1 MHVRFN
7 FQVVWA
13 EHFVETIDRH
23 RRKTFWNRKTFCR
36 DYREATADEDAFF
49 TISRGHCGATADEGL
64 LCSTWKGNCSM
75 FNVHV
80 RNTLFN
86 FFQLQYT
93 GTDDL
98 KRRAIVEATADEDPG
113 KRSVP
118 GTGSVSTCTFAFFQ
132 LHLLFLFQKFN
143 SYFFAYKSPAAYISS
158 RSAAYKTYFAVFIK
172 KHF

>member
-1 MHVRFN
+1 MLESIVGNISSMHNSLWGHWN
-7 FQVVWA
+7 FFLLA
-13 EHFVETIDRH
+13 RTIRG
-23 RRKTFWNRKTFCR
+23 R
-36 DYREATADEDAFF
+36 A
-49 TISRGHCGATADEGL
+49 ISRGHCGATADEGL

-93 GTDDL
+93 GTADDL

-118 GTGSVSTCTFAFFQ
+118 GTGSVSTCTFAFFMHICFFYFKSSTRTFLHTKAQQ
-132 LHLLFLFQKFN
+132 LI
-143 SYFFAYKSPAAYISS
+143 SPAN
-158 RSAAYKTYFAVFIK
+158 RLLIK
-172 KHF
+172 HILQFSL